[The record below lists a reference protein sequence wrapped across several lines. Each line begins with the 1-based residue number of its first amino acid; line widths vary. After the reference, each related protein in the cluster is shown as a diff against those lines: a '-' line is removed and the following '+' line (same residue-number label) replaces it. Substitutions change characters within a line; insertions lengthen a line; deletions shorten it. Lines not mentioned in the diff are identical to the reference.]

1 MKKQHLWFYKNGSL
15 ISQGDVVTGNVSAN
29 HTTPG
34 GVYKLKYKEKNAVL
48 RGPGYDAPVSFWMP
62 FNGGIGIHDAS
73 WRSEFGGKIY
83 KTGGSHGCINS
94 PYYLAK
100 AIFDNIEAGI
110 PVVCF

>member
-1 MKKQHLWFYKNGSL
+1 M
-15 ISQGDVVTGNVSAN
+15 T
-29 HTTPG
+29 
-34 GVYKLKYKEKNAVL
+34 
-48 RGPGYDAPVSFWMP
+48 

-94 PYYLAK
+94 PDYLAK

-110 PVVCF
+110 PDVCF